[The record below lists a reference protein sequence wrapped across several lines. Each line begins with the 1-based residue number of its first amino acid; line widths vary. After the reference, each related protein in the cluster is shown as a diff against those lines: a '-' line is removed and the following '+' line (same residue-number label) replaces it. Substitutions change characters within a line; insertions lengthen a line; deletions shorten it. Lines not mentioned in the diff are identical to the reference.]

1 MTAPSFLLVITD
13 SQAARMV
20 GAYSGQDLRTHTLD
34 RLSAE
39 GTRFGRAYCPAPIC
53 APCRAAVFSGIHSH
67 TSGPWTNNIALGEN
81 IPHMGQRFRDL
92 GYDTPYM
99 GKWHL
104 DGHDYFGTGVCPDGW
119 DPRYWFEAKNYLD
132 ELTPEQIQLWRNRL
146 NTIEDLK
153 REKIDASFTWANR
166 ISNRAIDFLQNGRS
180 EKPFVMVLS
189 YDEPH
194 HPWTCPPEYAE
205 AFKDFEYDLGP
216 SAFDT
221 LEGKPS
227 IQREWAAAMS
237 HPAKNGKV
245 NAPLVFGC
253 KAYVDYEI
261 GRVIEA
267 MDQQGLDNVWVIYAS
282 DHGEMM
288 GAHNLS
294 LKGCAGYEEIT
305 HVPFIFRP
313 PKKERIAPAVNDTLV
328 GLVDILPTMLD
339 LAGAEAPPIMHGN
352 SLKPQLMEGVV
363 DTERATFT
371 EFNRYEIEH
380 DSFGGFKP
388 MRMVVKGSRKLL
400 IHLLSTDELYDLD
413 NDPGELINR
422 IDDPEYTDVREQL
435 HKELLDWMDRCR
447 DPFRGP
453 EWERRPWKVNPQSEW
468 MGLFRPRP
476 ADGYAPVVRDY
487 DTGMPTKGIK
497 REKKTTP
504 SSQGDS
510 K

>member
-1 MTAPSFLLVITD
+1 MTAPSFLLIITD
-13 SQAARMV
+13 SQSARMV

-34 RLSAE
+34 GLSAE
-39 GTRFGRAYCPAPIC
+39 GTRFSRAYCPAPIC
-53 APCRAAVFSGIHSH
+53 TPCRAAVFSGIHAH
-67 TSGPWTNNIALGEN
+67 TSGPWTNNLALGEN

-92 GYDTPYM
+92 GYDTPYV

-104 DGHDYFGTGVCPDGW
+104 DGHDYFGSGKCPDGW
-119 DPRYWFEAKNYLD
+119 DPRYWYEGKNYLD
-132 ELTPEQIQLWRNRL
+132 DLTPKQIQLWRNGL
-146 NTIEDLK
+146 NSIEDLK
-153 REKIDASFTWANR
+153 RENIDASFTWANR

-180 EKPFVMVLS
+180 ENPFAMVLC

-205 AFKDFEYDLGP
+205 AFKDFEFDLGP

-221 LEGKPS
+221 LEGKPA

-253 KAYVDYEI
+253 NAYIDHEI
-261 GRVIEA
+261 GRVVEA
-267 MDQQGLDNVWVIYAS
+267 LDQQKLDNVWVIYAS

-305 HVPFIFRP
+305 HVPFIVRP
-313 PKKERIAPAVNDTLV
+313 PNRNIAPAVNDTPISLI
-328 GLVDILPTMLD
+328 DILPTMLD
-339 LAGAEAPPIMHGN
+339 LAGAEPPPIMQGV
-352 SLKPQLMEGVV
+352 SLKPQLLEGAQ
-363 DTERATFT
+363 DKERAVFT

-388 MRMVVKGSRKLL
+388 MRMIVQGAHKLV
-400 IHLLSTDELYDLD
+400 IHLLSTDELYDLED
-413 NDPGELINR
+413 DPGELINR
-422 IDDPEYTDVREQL
+422 IDDAEYVEVRERL
-435 HKELLDWMDRCR
+435 HRQLLDWMDRCR

-453 EWERRPWKVNPQSEW
+453 EWERRAWKTHPKSEW

-487 DTGMPTKGIK
+487 DTGMPTRGIK
-497 REKKTTP
+497 REAKTTP
-504 SSQGDS
+504 KSGGD
-510 K
+510 